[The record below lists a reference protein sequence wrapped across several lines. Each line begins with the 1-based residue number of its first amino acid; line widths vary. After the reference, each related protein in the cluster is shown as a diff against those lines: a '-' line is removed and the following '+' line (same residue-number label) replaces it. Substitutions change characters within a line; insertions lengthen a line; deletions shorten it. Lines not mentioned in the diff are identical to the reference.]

1 VPYFFAHKKNTK
13 LGGIIMD
20 VIANILSQIVYYSLE
35 IIEKF
40 GQLASELLSIHF
52 PVA

>member
-1 VPYFFAHKKNTK
+1 
-13 LGGIIMD
+13 MD

-35 IIEKF
+35 IVEKI
-40 GQLASELLSIHF
+40 GQLAGELLSIHF